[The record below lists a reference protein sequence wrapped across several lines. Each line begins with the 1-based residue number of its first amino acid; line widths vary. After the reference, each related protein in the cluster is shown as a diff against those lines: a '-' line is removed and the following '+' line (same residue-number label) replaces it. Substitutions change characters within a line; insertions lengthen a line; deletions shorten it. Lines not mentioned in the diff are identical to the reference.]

1 MIWPFNIITTWWKL
15 RKIREEDPY
24 IYEDDDDAMFDE
36 DNDYED
42 LSEGK

>member
-1 MIWPFNIITTWWKL
+1 MIWPINIITTWWKL

-24 IYEDDDDAMFDE
+24 IYEDDAMFDE

>member
-15 RKIREEDPY
+15 RKIREEDPF
-24 IYEDDDDAMFDE
+24 IYEDDVMLDE